1 MSVSIFPSRV
11 QALFPRLLFAASL
24 SLTPALAFAE
34 VSVVTTIK
42 PVHSLVAG
50 VMEGVG
56 TPEILIKGAASP
68 HDFSM
73 KPSQAALLQNA
84 DVVFWIGDHLET
96 SLAKPIS
103 TMAEKALRVELFD
116 APGVEHLKF
125 REGDGFEAHDHDHG
139 EEHGHD
145 AEHDQD
151 HDEKHADDHD
161 HDHEAAHA
169 EGHDHDEDGQEEG
182 HHHSADGLD
191 PHIWLDPENARAMVK
206 DIAKHLSE
214 ADPENAATYKANAEA
229 MDQKLADLI
238 QSTNKELAPVKGRPY
253 IVFHDG
259 YHYFE
264 DRFGMPAA
272 GAITLNP
279 EVPAGADR
287 ITEIHDIIKKNQA
300 VCVFAEPQ
308 FKPKLIRVVLEGTQ
322 ARSGT
327 LDPLGA
333 DLEDGPDLYFKLI
346 HDMADAMTDCLS
358 GS

>member
-1 MSVSIFPSRV
+1 MPVLFRSRRIQTLV
-11 QALFPRLLFAASL
+11 PRMILVASL
-24 SLTPALAFAE
+24 TLAPTFAQAA

-50 VMEGVG
+50 VMQGVG
-56 TPEILIKGAASP
+56 SPQLLIKGAASP
-68 HDFSM
+68 HDFSL
-73 KPSQAALLQNA
+73 KPSQAAQLQDA
-84 DVVFWIGDHLET
+84 DVVFWIGDNLET

-103 TMAEKALRVELFD
+103 TMAEKALRIELFD

-125 REGDGFEAHDHDHG
+125 RDGDGFKGDDHDHG
-139 EEHGHD
+139 EAHDRADGGKDDGHNHG
-145 AEHDQD
+145 
-151 HDEKHADDHD
+151 
-161 HDHEAAHA
+161 
-169 EGHDHDEDGQEEG
+169 
-182 HHHSADGLD
+182 ADGLD
-191 PHIWLDPENARAMVK
+191 PHIWLDPENARAMVRE
-206 DIAKHLSE
+206 IAESLST
-214 ADPENAATYKANAEA
+214 ADPENAASYKANADA
-229 MDQKLADLI
+229 MDRKLADLI
-238 QSTNKELAPVKGRPY
+238 QSTNERLAPVKGRSF

-287 ITEIHDIIKKNQA
+287 VAEIHDIIKKRQA

-308 FKPKLIRVVLEGTQ
+308 FEPKLIRVVLEGTQ

-333 DLEDGPDLYFKLI
+333 ELEDGPGLYFALI
-346 HDMADAMTDCLS
+346 SGMADAMADCLS

>member
-1 MSVSIFPSRV
+1 MPVSFCSRRF
-11 QALFPRLLFAASL
+11 QGLFPRLLVVASL
-24 SLTPALAFAE
+24 TLAPTFASAA

-50 VMEGVG
+50 VMQGVG
-56 TPEILIKGAASP
+56 SPDLLIKGAASP
-68 HDFSM
+68 HDFSL
-73 KPSQAALLQNA
+73 KPSQASQLQNA

-103 TMAEKALRVELFD
+103 TMAEKATRIELFD
-116 APGVEHLKF
+116 APGVKHLKF
-125 REGDGFEAHDHDHG
+125 REGDGFEAR
-139 EEHGHD
+139 
-145 AEHDQD
+145 D
-151 HDEKHADDHD
+151 HDEAHADDHD
-161 HDHEAAHA
+161 
-169 EGHDHDEDGQEEG
+169 EDGHEEG

-191 PHIWLDPENARAMVK
+191 PHIWLNPDNARAMVRK
-206 DIAKHLSE
+206 IVESLSA
-214 ADPENAATYKANAEA
+214 ADPENAATYKSNAHA
-229 MDQKLADLI
+229 MDRKLAVLI
-238 QSTNKELAPVKGRPY
+238 QSTNEKLASVKGRPF

-287 ITEIHDIIKKNQA
+287 IAEIHDTIKHRQA
-300 VCVFAEPQ
+300 ACVFAEPQ
-308 FKPKLIRVVLEGTQ
+308 FQPKLIRVVLEGTQ

-333 DLEDGPDLYFKLI
+333 DLADGPGLYFNLI
-346 HDMADAMTDCLS
+346 TNMADAMVDCLS

>member
-1 MSVSIFPSRV
+1 MSVSISSSRI

-24 SLTPALAFAE
+24 SLTPALASAE

-56 TPEILIKGAASP
+56 SPELLIKGAASP

-73 KPSQAALLQNA
+73 KPSQAAQLQNA

-103 TMAEKALRVELFD
+103 TMAEKAVRIELFD
-116 APGVEHLKF
+116 APGVAHLKF
-125 REGDGFEAHDHDHG
+125 REGDGFEAHDHGHG
-139 EEHGHD
+139 EEHDHG
-145 AEHDQD
+145 
-151 HDEKHADDHD
+151 HDEKHAD
-161 HDHEAAHA
+161 
-169 EGHDHDEDGQEEG
+169 GHDHDEDGHEES
-182 HHHSADGLD
+182 HDHSADGFD

-206 DIAKHLSE
+206 DISKNLIE
-214 ADPENAATYKANAEA
+214 ADPDNAETYKANADA
-229 MDQKLADLI
+229 MDRKLADLI
-238 QSTNKELAPVKGRPY
+238 KNTEDKLAPVKGRPY

-264 DRFGMPAA
+264 DRFGIPAA

-300 VCVFAEPQ
+300 ACVFAEPQ
-308 FKPKLIRVVLEGTQ
+308 FEPKMIRVVLEGTQ

-333 DLEDGPDLYFKLI
+333 DLEDGPGLYFELI
-346 HDMADAMTDCLS
+346 SNMADAMTDCLS

>member
-1 MSVSIFPSRV
+1 V
-11 QALFPRLLFAASL
+11 LFPRLLFAASL
-24 SLTPALAFAE
+24 SLTPALASAE

-50 VMEGVG
+50 VMEGAG
-56 TPEILIKGAASP
+56 SPDLLIKGAASP

-103 TMAEKALRVELFD
+103 TMAEKAERIELFD

-125 REGDGFEAHDHDHG
+125 REGDGFEAHDHGHG
-139 EEHGHD
+139 EEHDH
-145 AEHDQD
+145 D
-151 HDEKHADDHD
+151 HDEKHAD
-161 HDHEAAHA
+161 
-169 EGHDHDEDGQEEG
+169 GHDHDEDGHEEG

-214 ADPENAATYKANAEA
+214 ADPENAGVYKANADA
-229 MDQKLADLI
+229 LDRKLADLI
-238 QSTNKELAPVKGRPY
+238 QSTDEKLAPVKGRPY

-287 ITEIHDIIKKNQA
+287 VAEIHDIIKKNQA
-300 VCVFAEPQ
+300 ACVFAEPQ
-308 FKPKLIRVVLEGTQ
+308 FEPKLIRVVLEGTQ

-333 DLEDGPDLYFKLI
+333 DLEDGPGLYFDLI
-346 HDMADAMTDCLS
+346 SNMADAMADCLS